1 MKSLITMT
9 TALLLSTT
17 AIAFAQTS
25 PTNQGQQNLL
35 TSPGTMNPN
44 RASARRPA
52 VTIERETTGM
62 GLREPEA
69 QFLFSPGAKDPQRND
84 PTVTPFGPMNNIG
97 GD

>member
-25 PTNQGQQNLL
+25 APSSQGQQNLL
-35 TSPGTMNPN
+35 TSPSTMNPN

-52 VTIERETTGM
+52 ATIERGTTGM
-62 GLREPEA
+62 GSREPDA
-69 QFLFSPGAKDPQRND
+69 QFLFDPLAKEPQRND
-84 PTVTPFGPMNNIG
+84 PTVTPFGPMNNIE
-97 GD
+97 

>member
-9 TALLLSTT
+9 TALLLGTT

-25 PTNQGQQNLL
+25 SPPNQGQQNLL
-35 TSPGTMNPN
+35 TSPSTMNPN

-52 VTIERETTGM
+52 TTIERETTGT

-69 QFLFSPGAKDPQRND
+69 QFLFDPLAKDPQRND
-84 PTVTPFGPMNNIG
+84 PTVTPFGPMNNIE
-97 GD
+97 